1 MAKSMTTGSPVR
13 LILNFSLPLLL
24 GNLFQQLY
32 NIIDAAIVGKVL
44 GSNAL
49 AAVGASSSVQFLVL
63 GFCIGI
69 CSGFG
74 VPVAQRFGAQ
84 SYDSLKN
91 FFYNGALL
99 TTGIGLTVTVL
110 TAILCPS
117 ILHIMSTPDAIYQ
130 DAYHYL
136 LIIFLGIP
144 ATLLYNYL
152 AGILRAI
159 GDSKTPFY
167 FLVFSAC
174 LNVFLDLFC
183 IIVLKWG
190 VTGAGLA
197 TVASQG
203 LSGLL
208 CLIYIIRKVE
218 VLHLAKKNRHLSRR
232 RIGQLLYMGLPMGL
246 QFSITAIGSMM
257 IQSSNN
263 GLGTVYVSAF
273 TAGMRIKQFAMCPF
287 DAIATAV
294 STFAGQ
300 NFGAGKVER
309 IKKGIK
315 DGVLMGAFYG
325 AVMGIVLIFFGK
337 TFTLLFIAKE
347 ETDIIFAAGRYIA
360 SYGFFFWLLGI
371 LNTTRMSTQG
381 LGYSNLA
388 IICGIL
394 ELFARALLSLFA
406 VPAFGFWGICAA
418 DPSAW
423 IVASIYSSAI
433 CIYAVKQCEKIIKQ
447 RETI

>member
-91 FFYNGALL
+91 FVYNGALL

-110 TAILCPS
+110 TAILCPG

-159 GDSKTPFY
+159 GDSKTSFY

-218 VLHLAKKNRHLSRR
+218 VLHLEKKNRHLSRR

-300 NFGAGKVER
+300 NFGAGKHDRVRQSTRTAFMIAFTITIPLSLILFFWGKGFLYIFVDDVEVIDIGIQM
-309 IKKGIK
+309 IKFLAPFYCTYIAVEVFS
-315 DGVLMGAFYG
+315 GVLRGMGSAL
-325 AVMGIVLIFFGK
+325 VPMLITLSGICLLRVGWILIVFPLHK
-337 TFTLLFIAKE
+337 TIETVETSYPITWITTSLLF
-347 ETDIIFAAGRYIA
+347 
-360 SYGFFFWLLGI
+360 
-371 LNTTRMSTQG
+371 
-381 LGYSNLA
+381 LA
-388 IICGIL
+388 YYT
-394 ELFARALLSLFA
+394 FYMRKH
-406 VPAFGFWGICAA
+406 A
-418 DPSAW
+418 D
-423 IVASIYSSAI
+423 
-433 CIYAVKQCEKIIKQ
+433 EF
-447 RETI
+447 RR

>member
-1 MAKSMTTGSPVR
+1 MAKSMTEGSPVK
-13 LILNFSLPLLL
+13 LILNFSVPLLL

-69 CSGFG
+69 CTGFG
-74 VPVAQRFGAQ
+74 VPVAQRFGAK

-91 FFYNGALL
+91 FVYNGALL
-99 TTGIGLTVTVL
+99 MGGIGLFVTVL
-110 TAILCPS
+110 TAVLCPT
-117 ILHIMSTPDAIYQ
+117 ILRIMSTPEAIYK
-130 DAYHYL
+130 DAYNYL
-136 LIIFLGIP
+136 FIIFLGIP
-144 ATLLYNYL
+144 CTLLYNYL

-183 IIVLKWG
+183 IIILKWG
-190 VTGAGLA
+190 CAGAAIA
-197 TVASQG
+197 TITAQG
-203 LSGLL
+203 LSGFL
-208 CLIYIIRKVE
+208 CLIYIIKKVE

-287 DAIATAV
+287 DAVATAV

-300 NFGAGKVER
+300 NYGAGKADR

-315 DGVLMGAFYG
+315 DGVLMGVAYG
-325 AVMGIVLIFFGK
+325 AVMGIILLFFGK
-337 TFTLLFIAKE
+337 TFTLLFISKE
-347 ETDIIFAAGRYIA
+347 ETEIILAAGRYIGA
-360 SYGFFFWLLGI
+360 YGIFFWMLGV

-394 ELFARALLSLFA
+394 ELFARAGLSLFI
-406 VPAFGFWGICAA
+406 VPRFGFTGICAA

-423 IVASIYSSAI
+423 VVASIYATGI
-433 CIYAVKQCEKIIKQ
+433 CIYAVKQCEKKILK
-447 RETI
+447 RENI

>member
-1 MAKSMTTGSPVR
+1 MAKSMTSGNPMK
-13 LILNFSLPLLL
+13 LIFNFSLPLLF

-32 NIIDAAIVGKVL
+32 NIIDASIVGKVL

-69 CSGFG
+69 CAGFG
-74 VPVAQRFGAQ
+74 VPVAQRFGAE
-84 SYDSLKN
+84 SFDSLKN
-91 FFYNGALL
+91 FVYNGALI
-99 TTGIGLTVTVL
+99 TAGIGIFLTVL
-110 TAILCPS
+110 TAILCPT
-117 ILHIMSTPDAIYQ
+117 ILRIMSTPDAIYQ
-130 DAYHYL
+130 DAYNYL

-144 ATLLYNYL
+144 CTLLYNYL

-174 LNVFLDLFC
+174 LNIVLDLFC
-183 IIVLKWG
+183 IIVLGWG
-190 VTGAGLA
+190 CAGAAIA
-197 TVASQG
+197 TITAQG
-203 LSGLL
+203 ISGLL
-208 CLIYIIRKVE
+208 CLAYIIKKVE

-300 NFGAGKVER
+300 NYGAGKAER
-309 IKKGIK
+309 IKRGIK
-315 DGVLMGAFYG
+315 DGVIMGVVYG
-325 AVMGIVLIFFGK
+325 AIMGVILFFFGK
-337 TFTLLFIAKE
+337 TFTLLFISKE
-347 ETDIIFAAGRYIA
+347 ETEIILAAGQYIGA
-360 SYGFFFWLLGI
+360 YGIFFWMLGI

-394 ELFARALLSLFA
+394 ELFARALLSIFI
-406 VPAFGFWGICAA
+406 VPKFGFWGICAA
-418 DPSAW
+418 DPAAW
-423 IVASIYSSAI
+423 IVASLYASAI
-433 CIYAVKQCEKIIKQ
+433 CIYAIKQCEKKIER
-447 RETI
+447 REN

>member
-1 MAKSMTTGSPVR
+1 MAKSMTEGSPIR
-13 LILNFSLPLLL
+13 LIINFSIPLLL
-24 GNLFQQLY
+24 GNLFQQTY
-32 NIIDAAIVGKVL
+32 NLIDAAIVGKVL

-63 GFCIGI
+63 GFCIGV
-69 CSGFG
+69 CAGFG
-74 VPVAQRFGAQ
+74 VPVAQRFGAK
-84 SYDSLKN
+84 SFDSLKN
-91 FFYNGALL
+91 FVFNGALITGLMGLIL
-99 TTGIGLTVTVL
+99 TIL
-110 TAILCPS
+110 TALLCPS
-117 ILHIMSTPDAIYQ
+117 ILRIMSTPENIYN

-144 ATLLYNYL
+144 CTLLYNYL

-167 FLVFSAC
+167 FLVFSAS
-174 LNVFLDLFC
+174 LNIGLDLFC
-183 IIVLKWG
+183 IMVLKWG
-190 VTGAGLA
+190 CAGAAIA
-197 TVASQG
+197 TITSQG

-246 QFSITAIGSMM
+246 QYSITAIGSMM

-263 GLGTVYVSAF
+263 SLGTVYVSAF

-300 NFGAGKVER
+300 NLGAGKVDR
-309 IKKGIK
+309 IKKGIRE
-315 DGVLMGAFYG
+315 GILLGAGYG
-325 AVMGIVLIFFGK
+325 AIMGIMLIFFGK

-347 ETDIIFAAGRYIA
+347 ETEIILAAGQYIA
-360 SYGFFFWLLGI
+360 AYGFFFWLLGI

-388 IICGIL
+388 IICGVL
-394 ELFARALLSLFA
+394 ELVARAGLSLFI
-406 VPAFGFWGICAA
+406 VPAFGFYGICAA

-423 IVASIYSSAI
+423 IVASIYSSFI
-433 CIYAVKQCEKIIKQ
+433 CFYAVKQCEKKLKIA
-447 RETI
+447 